1 MVGKHCGFAVG
12 RSAGVLEGSRISVSV
27 RALRPHLDAA
37 LSDRRRGNMG
47 DHPVDCARGGVG
59 SPIRRGQWGS
69 VLRNPREDPGALVLR
84 LCGVSEDGGR
94 RHRAAD
100 SFPWNRRV
108 VAKKKHRQFVAV
120 IIDHTNHRVLE
131 VLESRE
137 KARVKEYLE
146 AGRTGG
152 QFASLE
158 EVTTD
163 MWDGYVEAVK
173 ETFAGK
179 VRVTVDRFHVMQ
191 NFQERLTDAR
201 REIQR
206 GLSKEE
212 AKALKGSRWLWQTND
227 ENLTSEER
235 RELERL
241 CRQFPRLGDL
251 RQQREALRQIFEDH
265 RLQTAE
271 GGARRLRDWIVHARQ
286 LGLDALNAFCQTL
299 ENWLDKIVNYFINRS
314 TNGPTEGF
322 NHGLRAILWRA
333 FGMTNFQ
340 HFRARVLH
348 TFGSP
353 KPQ

>member
-1 MVGKHCGFAVG
+1 M
-12 RSAGVLEGSRISVSV
+12 
-27 RALRPHLDAA
+27 
-37 LSDRRRGNMG
+37 
-47 DHPVDCARGGVG
+47 
-59 SPIRRGQWGS
+59 
-69 VLRNPREDPGALVLR
+69 
-84 LCGVSEDGGR
+84 
-94 RHRAAD
+94 
-100 SFPWNRRV
+100 
-108 VAKKKHRQFVAV
+108 
-120 IIDHTNHRVLE
+120 LE

-173 ETFAGK
+173 ETFEGK

-299 ENWLDKIVNYFINRS
+299 ENWLDKIVNYFIHRS

-348 TFGSP
+348 TFGRP